1 MKLTISIPKPC
12 HEDWSAMTPQTN
24 GRHCASCAITVAD
37 FSRLSDAQ
45 LIARFEQ
52 GDMPKC
58 ARFNKDQL
66 DRVMSKPAE
75 PAPNLLAAA
84 ATGAALMLVAPE
96 LAAQQ
101 VVEVEFGQPVITQPR
116 PVEAIIRSEVAQ
128 RDSLNRVKPVLSVLG
143 VLSMRD
149 FQDDNFRNG
158 DPRNEKMILG
168 DTIITNAVNRLKP
181 EDIAP
186 LPRRAS
192 DSMGAPIDKSRQAE
206 PCTHVIT
213 GGPTDHYGDVPWTNA
228 DVSTISGRVIDENKE
243 PIPFASLVWT
253 NGELAGATDFDG
265 RFSIRRTPPH
275 RDQNLRVIY
284 VGYRP
289 REVALPTSSQA
300 CEGTTIFGDAV
311 DAHGKPM
318 PGVVVQIEALGI
330 SCTTDEQ
337 GRFAFDL
344 PNEDLPEH
352 ILLQAKGLVGLGGNV
367 SIASASLPQC
377 VQLVMNG
384 DAKHTQLQAKDID
397 LGDIVMDNAEI
408 FMGEVV
414 IMEPFASKAKRRI
427 VRPFRWMGKQIA
439 KPFR

>member
-12 HEDWSAMTPQTN
+12 HEDWSAMTPQTD
-24 GRHCASCAITVAD
+24 GRHCASCATTVAD

-58 ARFNKDQL
+58 ARFSKDQL

-75 PAPNLLAAA
+75 PGPNLLAAA

-101 VVEVEFGQPVITQPR
+101 GQTIMLGKPAIVQPQPVVAEMLGVVFVPQTPPVEIKVPLKDEEIETIEVGRPSDTHYYVDGVRVDGVPLNEEGISIRGGKAVVEVIEDEESDEP
-116 PVEAIIRSEVAQ
+116 
-128 RDSLNRVKPVLSVLG
+128 
-143 VLSMRD
+143 
-149 FQDDNFRNG
+149 
-158 DPRNEKMILG
+158 
-168 DTIITNAVNRLKP
+168 NA
-181 EDIAP
+181 
-186 LPRRAS
+186 
-192 DSMGAPIDKSRQAE
+192 AE
-206 PCTHVIT
+206 QVRVIT
-213 GGPTDHYGDVPWTNA
+213 GGLPGTHSDVPWTNA
-228 DVSTISGRVIDENKE
+228 DVSTITGRVIDENNE
-243 PIPFASLVWT
+243 SIPFASLIWT

-265 RFSIRRTPPH
+265 RFSIQRSPPN
-275 RDQNLRVIY
+275 RDQNLRV
-284 VGYRP
+284 VHLGFRP
-289 REVALPTSSQA
+289 REVALPASSQA
-300 CEGTTIFGDAV
+300 CMGTTIVGDVV
-311 DAHGKPM
+311 DAQGKPM
-318 PGVVVQIEALGI
+318 PGVVVQIETFGI
-330 SCTTDEQ
+330 SCTTDQQ